1 MALPTFAEVEDV
13 QAVWGELTLAEETQV
28 SAWLVT
34 ASNNL
39 RLIGRER
46 GVDVDSFILGDDL
59 LEQAAK
65 DAVVESIRRRLMNP
79 EGIRQRSRTTTD
91 GPFSDTSSETI
102 DTAISSG
109 GLYFNDDD
117 LRWLPP
123 VRSGRNRFRSL
134 RAKSGYY
141 S

>member
-1 MALPTFAEVEDV
+1 MALQPFATVDEVE
-13 QAVWGELTLAEETQV
+13 AVWGELTVAEEVQV

-39 RLIGRER
+39 RLIGQQR
-46 GVDVDSFILGDDL
+46 GVDVDAFILGDEL
-59 LEQAAK
+59 LEQAAE
-65 DAVVESIRRRLMNP
+65 DAVVESVRRRLMNP
-79 EGIRQRSRTTTD
+79 DGIRQRSRSIVT
-91 GPFSDTSSETI
+91 GPTSETESETI

-117 LRWLPP
+117 LRWLPALS
-123 VRSGRNRFRSL
+123 RKRRFGVM

-141 S
+141 R